1 MHKFALAIFELV
13 KTIGTGVQLF
23 VSFALIIS
31 NGYHLPSK
39 SYALHITIRY
49 WVLAQQDAIS
59 G

>member
-13 KTIGTGVQLF
+13 KAIGNGAQLF

-49 WVLAQQDAIS
+49 
-59 G
+59 